1 MAAKTQFALSTADLP
16 STLRDGKAVE
26 SAGLEGGSMARR
38 RFQKDRIFLR
48 GKKTPVWVRRWREDV
63 IGEDGKVRRV
73 ERSEILAS
81 KRELPTKRLAER
93 VLEERMGRINS
104 PGYRPVRIGTV
115 EEFSERWT
123 AEVLSQYKPSTVR
136 AAQSHLK
143 NHILPGLGNLRM
155 DEVGNEQQQM
165 FITRLSQ
172 KCSRKTVLNVT
183 STLSTMFKRA
193 RKWGYVCDKV
203 DVSELVMP
211 EEEVTIEARFF
222 TPKEVRDIIALAQ
235 EPFQT
240 MFSVVAMTGI
250 RAGELLG
257 LQVEDIDFA
266 GRMISI
272 RRSVNRGFVQTV
284 KSKSSRKPV
293 PMPKALADILEKYLR
308 TWQPNADRW
317 LFVNQR
323 NRPFSADKV
332 VMFKLWPI
340 LDALKIPH
348 CGLHAFRHTLSS
360 MLLDVGASPQVAQAQ
375 LRHSDPRITL
385 AVYSHVI
392 GDSQRSAVEKVADI
406 LRPNA
411 PKFENSG
418 EYIQ

>member
-1 MAAKTQFALSTADLP
+1 
-16 STLRDGKAVE
+16 
-26 SAGLEGGSMARR
+26 MARR
-38 RFQKDRIFLR
+38 RYQKGRVFLR
-48 GKKTPVWVRRWREDV
+48 GKKKPVWVRRWREDV
-63 IGEDGKVRRV
+63 IQADGTTRRV
-73 ERSEILAS
+73 ERSEVLAT
-81 KRELPTKRLAER
+81 KRELPTKHLAER

-104 PGYRPVRIGTV
+104 PGYRAVRIGTV

-136 AAQSHLK
+136 AAQSHLR
-143 NHILPGLGNLRM
+143 NHILPGLGKLRM

-193 RKWGYVCDKV
+193 RRWGYVCDKV
-203 DVSELVMP
+203 DVSELVLP
-211 EEEVTIEARFF
+211 EEEVKREARFF
-222 TPKEVRDIIALAQ
+222 TPNQIRSIIALAK

-240 MFSVVAMTGI
+240 MFNVVAMTGI

-257 LQVEDIDFA
+257 LQVEDIDFV

-272 RRSVNRGFVQTV
+272 RRSVHRGHVQTV
-284 KSKSSRKPV
+284 KSKASKKPV
-293 PMPKALADILEKYLR
+293 PMPKDLADILENYLK
-308 TWQPNADRW
+308 TWQANPDRW
-317 LFVNQR
+317 LFANQR
-323 NRPFSADKV
+323 NHPFAADRV

-340 LDALKIPH
+340 LDALKIPR

-360 MLLDVGASPQVAQAQ
+360 MLLEVGASPQVAQAQ

-392 GDSQRSAVEKVADI
+392 GESQRIAVEKVAEI

-411 PKFENSG
+411 PKSEG
-418 EYIQ
+418 LGTWIQ